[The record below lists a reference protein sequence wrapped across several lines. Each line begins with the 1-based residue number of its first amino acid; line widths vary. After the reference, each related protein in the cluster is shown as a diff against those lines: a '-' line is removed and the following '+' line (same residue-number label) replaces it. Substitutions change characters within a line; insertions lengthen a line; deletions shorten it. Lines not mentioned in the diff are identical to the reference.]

1 MYDKLQLKLRIF
13 LETVKSYHNIS
24 TLILLSFKQVFAFMD
39 KKTFAFITAFFS
51 FLIWGVLVIYWH
63 QLSSVNPL
71 EVVAHRAV
79 WSLVLTAVLVLVTK
93 KAGEAAAILKNPKNI
108 LPLILSSILIAGNW
122 GLFIWAVAHDR
133 ILESSMGN
141 YITPLFNVA
150 ASAIIFKAALNKY
163 QKLSVFL
170 ALSGVIY
177 MIAVYGQVPY
187 IALFYAITFCIY
199 GIIKKLV
206 PASALT
212 GLFIETLIISVPSAI
227 YVLYLISTGESAVL
241 KGDYFITFMLVCGGV
256 VTTLPL
262 LGFSY
267 SAKVLH
273 LSTLGILQYI
283 TPTIVFLLGVFVYN
297 EYFSAN
303 MLLTFVLIWA
313 GLIIYSADGLIQL
326 KKSKKNIYRD

>member
-1 MYDKLQLKLRIF
+1 
-13 LETVKSYHNIS
+13 
-24 TLILLSFKQVFAFMD
+24 MD
-39 KKTFAFITAFFS
+39 KKTFAFIVALFS
-51 FLIWGVLVIYWH
+51 FLIWGALVIYWH

-71 EVVAHRAV
+71 EVVAHRAI
-79 WSLVLTAVLVLVTK
+79 WSLVFTAVLIFITK
-93 KAGEAAAILKNPKNI
+93 KTGEVVHILKKPKNI

-122 GLFIWAVAHDR
+122 GLFIWAVANDK

-141 YITPLFNVA
+141 YITPLLNVA
-150 ASAIIFKAALNKY
+150 ASAIIFKVVLNKY
-163 QKLSVFL
+163 QKLSVLLAFL
-170 ALSGVIY
+170 GVIY
-177 MIAVYGQVPY
+177 MVLVYGKVPY
-187 IALFYAITFCIY
+187 IALFFAITFCTY

-227 YVLYLISTGESAVL
+227 YVIYLIVLGESAVL
-241 KGDYFITFMLVCGGV
+241 KDDIFIKFLLICGGI

-267 SAKVLH
+267 SAKILH

-283 TPTIVFLLGVFVYN
+283 TPTIAFLLGVFVYH

-303 MLLTFVLIWA
+303 ILITFILIWI
-313 GLIIYSADGLIQL
+313 GLIIYSADGIIQL
-326 KKSKKNIYRD
+326 KKSKKH

>member
-1 MYDKLQLKLRIF
+1 
-13 LETVKSYHNIS
+13 
-24 TLILLSFKQVFAFMD
+24 MD
-39 KKTFAFITAFFS
+39 KKTFAFIVAFFS
-51 FLIWGVLVIYWH
+51 FLIWGALVIYWH

-93 KAGEAAAILKNPKNI
+93 KAGEVIHILKNPKNI
-108 LPLILSSILIAGNW
+108 LPLILSSILIACNW
-122 GLFIWAVAHDR
+122 GLFIWAVAHDK

-141 YITPLFNVA
+141 YITPLLNVA
-150 ASAIIFKAALNKY
+150 ASAIIFKVALNKY
-163 QKLSVFL
+163 QKLSVLL
-170 ALSGVIY
+170 AFSGVIY
-177 MIAVYGQVPY
+177 MIIIYGKVPY
-187 IALFYAITFCIY
+187 IALFFAVTFCTY

-206 PASALT
+206 PASAVT
-212 GLFIETLIISVPSAI
+212 GLFVETLIISVPSVI

-241 KGDYFITFMLVCGGV
+241 RGDSFITFLLVCGGA

-267 SAKVLH
+267 SAKILH

-283 TPTIVFLLGVFVYN
+283 TPTIAFLLGVFVYH

-303 MLLTFVLIWA
+303 MLITFVLIWA
-313 GLIIYSADGLIQL
+313 GLITYSADGIIQL
-326 KKSKKNIYRD
+326 KKSKKIIQKD